1 MYNINSLFTD
11 DFSFG
16 VASLKPIMFHI
27 LPGLKQVT
35 INQSS
40 SSQFKSGVS
49 RQEQVVIMKLV
60 EEM

>member
-16 VASLKPIMFHI
+16 VASLKPII